1 MMFTTLDVMSELAS
15 VEGMIESVVRC
26 IAPLLKHEGLE
37 AEYEFAVD
45 SSSSILGHA
54 VSLINKIDEIEKS
67 QITKLTDSDADSAP
81 HSDPLS
87 APHSDTDSGRYKI
100 R

>member
-1 MMFTTLDVMSELAS
+1 MSNEEYTDREMACYLLGWVNGANTARKTFGPRKPWDEYYTPDELDKAIHITLDKFAS
-15 VEGMIESVVRC
+15 LTRMTMD
-26 IAPLLKHEGLE
+26 E
-37 AEYEFAVD
+37 AA
-45 SSSSILGHA
+45 SITL
-54 VSLINKIDEIEKS
+54 
-67 QITKLTDSDADSAP
+67 SAP

>member
-1 MMFTTLDVMSELAS
+1 MSANTTDKRTERVFVQERFY
-15 VEGMIESVVRC
+15 ERC
-26 IAPLLKHEGLE
+26 KVQTL
-37 AEYEFAVD
+37 FD
-45 SSSSILGHA
+45 
-54 VSLINKIDEIEKS
+54 
-67 QITKLTDSDADSAP
+67 QLTDSDADSAP